1 MGKLKKPVEINCG
14 LIAFTVRDGIGA
26 ADPILID
33 TEKNVIAGR
42 GAFSFTDESLA
53 MAMEADAKT
62 FSLFS
67 AQSPVGP
74 GGYFAAPAIHPVSP
88 ALLPTTGAGV
98 AAGLILSPLSAAT
111 AFILPR

>member
-42 GAFSFTDESLA
+42 GAFSFKDESLA

-67 AQSPVGP
+67 ARSEEHTSELQSLMRISYAVFCLKKKKTSHTKQSVIQHTPNM
-74 GGYFAAPAIHPVSP
+74 S
-88 ALLPTTGAGV
+88 
-98 AAGLILSPLSAAT
+98 T
-111 AFILPR
+111 AY

>member
-1 MGKLKKPVEINCG
+1 MVMGKLKKPVEINCG

-42 GAFSFTDESLA
+42 GAFSFKDGSLA
-53 MAMEADAKT
+53 LAMEADAKT

-67 AQSPVGP
+67 AQSPVGL
-74 GGYFAAPAIHPVSP
+74 GGYFAAPAINKSDERRV
-88 ALLPTTGAGV
+88 GKGGV
-98 AAGLILSPLSAAT
+98 RKCLSWVGPFL
-111 AFILPR
+111 

>member
-42 GAFSFTDESLA
+42 GAFSFKDESLA

-67 AQSPVGP
+67 AQSP
-74 GGYFAAPAIHPVSP
+74 GGLGGNFASPAIHPVRP
-88 ALLPTTGAGV
+88 ELIERTGEGVEAGPV
-98 AAGLILSPLSAAT
+98 LGPLAARID
-111 AFILPR
+111 FVD